1 MKKQSYI
8 AIAVL
13 LFSIVPALY
22 LVPKWLINGEL
33 IQDHLGDTIYTI
45 FGVIIATYGSFIGS
59 IVYIYKKHI
68 KKKKPWELDQE
79 Q

>member
-8 AIAVL
+8 AIVVL

-22 LVPKWLINGEL
+22 LVPKWLINVEL

-45 FGVIIATYGSFIGS
+45 LGVVVATYGAFIGS
-59 IVYIYKKHI
+59 ITYIYKKHI
-68 KKKKPWELDQE
+68 KKKKPWEQ
-79 Q
+79 